1 MSRKILIIAGEASS
15 DLHGSNLV
23 RAIKSLDKEIE
34 FFGLGGPLMKAAR
47 VDVKFDIASRAFIGV
62 IEVFKHIGYFSNI
75 YKYMT
80 SLLDTNRPSL
90 AILIDY
96 PGFNLRFARELK
108 KRKIPIIYYISPQVW
123 AWGKKRIKTIKQL
136 VDKMLVIFR
145 FEKELYDS
153 YGIDCDFVGHPLLDI
168 AKPVKEV
175 TDFKKALGLNG
186 CYPIISLL
194 PGSRENEI
202 RRVLPIMLDTARL
215 IKDTFSEA
223 QFILIKAV
231 TIQAT
236 LIDEIIGKSF
246 ADLNIKTYEND
257 NYNLLNISDFA
268 LVCSGTA
275 TLETAII
282 GKPMLVIYRVGLLSG
297 FILKNLIKIPNIALV
312 NVVADKKIV
321 PEFVQ
326 FKARP
331 SLIAEETIKILR
343 DSKEMLRIREGL
355 NSVKEALLPQG
366 ASERAARII
375 LDYLNK
381 NLS

>member
-1 MSRKILIIAGEASS
+1 MCRKILIIAGEASS

-23 RAIKSLDKEIE
+23 KAVKLLDKEID
-34 FFGLGGPLMKAAR
+34 FFGLGGPLMKASG

-75 YKYMT
+75 YAHMT

-123 AWGKKRIKTIKQL
+123 AWGKKRINVIKQL

-168 AKPVKEV
+168 VKPAKEV
-175 TDFKKALGLNG
+175 EDFKKMLGLNG
-186 CYPIISLL
+186 SYPIISLL

-202 RRVLPIMLDTARL
+202 RHILPIMLNTSRL
-215 IKDTFSEA
+215 IKNAFGEA
-223 QFILIKAV
+223 QFILIKAT
-231 TIQAT
+231 TIPVS
-236 LIDEIIGKSF
+236 LIGEIIGKSF
-246 ADLNIKTYEND
+246 TDLNIKTYEND

-275 TLETAII
+275 TLETAIL
-282 GKPMLVIYRVGLLSG
+282 GKPMIVIYRVGFLSW

-312 NVVADKKIV
+312 NVIAAKKIV

-331 SLIAEETIKILR
+331 SLIAEEAIRILK
-343 DSKEMLRIREGL
+343 SSNEMLKIREGL
-355 NSVKEALLPQG
+355 NSIKEVLLPQG
-366 ASERAARII
+366 ASERAAKII
-375 LDYLNK
+375 LDYLNR
-381 NLS
+381 NLP